1 MKQGNYWPYN
11 LDKKAE
17 PKTTPVY
24 YKPVE
29 PKKAEE
35 PYVPPKAFVQNV
47 ESVRDNAPK
56 IPTLSNPYRAV
67 EDDLDWADDWDDAK
81 DGID

>member
-17 PKTTPVY
+17 SKPAAVY
-24 YKPVE
+24 P
-29 PKKAEE
+29 KAEE
-35 PYVPPKAFVQNV
+35 AKKNEEPYIPPEPVARNV
-47 ESVRDNAPK
+47 ESVKDHAPK
-56 IPTLSNPYRAV
+56 IPMFNPYRTID
-67 EDDLDWADDWDDAK
+67 DDLDWKEDWDDEK